1 MIAPPGPPP
10 DVADTIATRSP
21 LLAERIAEDFAE
33 RIAEDLARL
42 ASEHQGV
49 RWRAARAV
57 ARECLGRLD
66 LYTAD
71 ERAFLRDLLEAREA
85 PLSPGRAATAALHG
99 FARRLL
105 AAPPAPPPPV
115 SPLSERLP

>member
-21 LLAERIAEDFAE
+21 LLAE

-99 FARRLL
+99 FAQRLL
-105 AAPPAPPPPV
+105 AAPLAPPPVP
-115 SPLSERLP
+115 PLSERLP

>member
-1 MIAPPGPPP
+1 MSAPRVAHVPWET
-10 DVADTIATRSP
+10 ADTIATRSP
-21 LLAERIAEDFAE
+21 LLAERIAED
-33 RIAEDLARL
+33 LVRL
-42 ASEHQGV
+42 ASEYQGV
-49 RWRAARAV
+49 RWRAARAI
-57 ARECLGRLD
+57 ARECLGHLD
-66 LYTAD
+66 LYTVD